1 MTGDKDVT
9 YSDMGEP
16 VTGIIGSLSLMII
29 GSLSLSLS
37 LMITITIH
45 VHFVFG
51 TIHMQADESV
61 SVSLLWD
68 KRMMMRYPSNPGMD
82 RCNFRVKHDTDFYFN

>member
-16 VTGIIGSLSLMII
+16 VTGIIG
-29 GSLSLSLS
+29 SLSLS

>member
-16 VTGIIGSLSLMII
+16 VTGIIGSLSLMI
-29 GSLSLSLS
+29 S
-37 LMITITIH
+37 ITIH